1 MSVELKGIIKVIL
14 RTVLIIIVSL
24 LSISFLLGQVNL
36 ISIYSI
42 GLSVSAMNFITGGVI
57 LEKRIY
63 SNKKIFN
70 YIFILIYILK
80 VLLVL
85 IISYIFMFNLKMF
98 LAYIIGFA
106 SFYLILILTY
116 IKNKGGIDNGTF

>member
-14 RTVLIIIVSL
+14 RNVLIIIVSL